1 MRVIG
6 FMLLAISSIIG
17 AVLLWHF
24 LTPERLHW
32 LQGEFI
38 GFNICLLLV
47 LLLLGCAAIVP
58 PEP

>member
-1 MRVIG
+1 MRIIG
-6 FMLLAISSIIG
+6 FILLAISSIIG

-32 LQGEFI
+32 LQGELI
-38 GFNICLLLV
+38 GFNICLLIV
-47 LLLLGCAAIVP
+47 LFLLGCAAIFS